1 MELEDIVVRHL
12 KIYGELTP
20 EMVILTEVHNPLAM
34 KQRNISMNNL
44 FKLMT
49 EFFEEKQLYYS
60 YCSRC
65 DDRLDYLIQAV
76 PYQIRQYTV
85 ILYSF
90 FNKTN
95 ELGPHQII
103 IC

>member
-34 KQRNISMNNL
+34 NNL
-44 FKLMT
+44 LKLMT

-85 ILYSF
+85 VELYYTDF
-90 FNKTN
+90 LIRPMN
-95 ELGPHQII
+95 
-103 IC
+103 